1 MKNYKTYS
9 KLIVRSVNHIFKN
22 FLQDQSVTEIVESKS
37 GRDNQKV
44 SIEIEG
50 SLKGELIINFQPET
64 LNLITKHFI
73 PNSSPKTIKKHYEE
87 VAGEIAN
94 LITGTFANQ
103 LQFHNLEIRLS
114 APEFN
119 DDTETTRTLY
129 DSINLSFDS
138 RFGGFDVDLY
148 YREEG

>member
-50 SLKGELIINFQPET
+50 SLKGELI
-64 LNLITKHFI
+64 
-73 PNSSPKTIKKHYEE
+73 
-87 VAGEIAN
+87 
-94 LITGTFANQ
+94 
-103 LQFHNLEIRLS
+103 
-114 APEFN
+114 
-119 DDTETTRTLY
+119 
-129 DSINLSFDS
+129 
-138 RFGGFDVDLY
+138 
-148 YREEG
+148 